1 MTLLLDKQKTEYNT
15 TARNMTKQLND
26 KIAEDN
32 KKKLL
37 QSQQDYQQ
45 GAMKKQHENQLADL
59 KTNQEDI
66 VFTLNVD
73 NDENLN
79 QMLENHKAAVEAEL
93 KVLEINKA
101 LLNQDLDEC
110 LDSL

>member
-37 QSQQDYQQ
+37 QS
-45 GAMKKQHENQLADL
+45 
-59 KTNQEDI
+59 
-66 VFTLNVD
+66 
-73 NDENLN
+73 
-79 QMLENHKAAVEAEL
+79 
-93 KVLEINKA
+93 
-101 LLNQDLDEC
+101 
-110 LDSL
+110 

>member
-45 GAMKKQHENQLADL
+45 GAMKKQHEKDLAEK
-59 KTNQEDI
+59 KTAQQD
-66 VFTLNVD
+66 F
-73 NDENLN
+73 
-79 QMLENHKAAVEAEL
+79 
-93 KVLEINKA
+93 VLA
-101 LLNQDLDEC
+101 LH
-110 LDSL
+110 S